1 MENFFT
7 QLTYLQIIGTA
18 LGVAQVL
25 LARNNNIHNYLFGI
39 ASILIGIWV
48 LYQTKLYADIVLHL
62 YYLFMSIYG
71 WLFWKYGRQK
81 KETPITY
88 SDRSEQIMAIAIV
101 IACFALML
109 YWLGH
114 FTNSDVP
121 VWDAAVSAFA
131 WAGMWLMAKRK
142 MENWIYLNISNL
154 IAIPLFVYKE
164 LYVYAGLTIFLFVV
178 GTSGYFKWR
187 KLILEDNNGQTAQ
200 A

>member
-154 IAIPLFVYKE
+154 IAIPLFFYKE

-187 KLILEDNNGQTAQ
+187 KLILENNNGQTAQ

>member
-178 GTSGYFKWR
+178 GTSGYFKWK
-187 KLILEDNNGQTAQ
+187 KLILEDHNGQTAQ

>member
-1 MENFFT
+1 MENLFT
-7 QLTYLQIIGTA
+7 QLTYLQIIGTV
-18 LGVAQVL
+18 LGVVQVL
-25 LARNNNIHNYLFGI
+25 LARNNNIHNYLFGTV
-39 ASILIGIWV
+39 SILIGIWV

-88 SDRSEQIMAIAIV
+88 SDRSEKIMAIAIV
-101 IACFALML
+101 IACFALMV

-154 IAIPLFVYKE
+154 IAIPLLLYKE
-164 LYVYAGLTIFLFVV
+164 LYIYAGLTIFLFVV

-187 KLILEDNNGQTAQ
+187 KLILENNNG
-200 A
+200 

>member
-154 IAIPLFVYKE
+154 IAIPFFFFKE
-164 LYVYAGLTIFLFVV
+164 LYVYAGLTIFLFIV

-187 KLILEDNNGQTAQ
+187 KLILENNNGQTAQ

>member
-1 MENFFT
+1 MENLFT
-7 QLTYLQIIGTA
+7 QLTYLQIIGTV
-18 LGVAQVL
+18 LGVVQVL
-25 LARNNNIHNYLFGI
+25 LARNNNIHNYLFGTV
-39 ASILIGIWV
+39 SILIGIWV

-88 SDRSEQIMAIAIV
+88 SDRSEKIMAVAIV
-101 IACFALML
+101 IACFALMV

-154 IAIPLFVYKE
+154 IAIPLLLYKE
-164 LYVYAGLTIFLFVV
+164 LYIYAGLTIFLFVV

-187 KLILEDNNGQTAQ
+187 KLILENNNGQTVQ

>member
-1 MENFFT
+1 MENLFT
-7 QLTYLQIIGTA
+7 QLTYLQIIGTV
-18 LGVAQVL
+18 LGVVQVL
-25 LARNNNIHNYLFGI
+25 LARNNNIHNYLFGTV
-39 ASILIGIWV
+39 SILIGIWV

-154 IAIPLFVYKE
+154 IAIPLFFYKE
-164 LYVYAGLTIFLFVV
+164 LYVYAGLTIFLFIV
-178 GTSGYFKWR
+178 GASGYFKWR
-187 KLILEDNNGQTAQ
+187 KLILENNNGQTAQ

>member
-1 MENFFT
+1 MEFFFT
-7 QLTYLQIIGTA
+7 QLTYLQLVGTA
-18 LGVAQVL
+18 LGVVQVL
-25 LARNNNIHNYLFGI
+25 LARNNKIHNYLFGI

-48 LYQTKLYADIVLHL
+48 LYQTKLYADMVLHL
-62 YYLFMSIYG
+62 YYLFMSTYG
-71 WLFWKYGRQK
+71 WLFWKYGGQK

-101 IACFALML
+101 IACFVLMA
-109 YWLGH
+109 YWLGY

-154 IAIPLFVYKE
+154 ISIPLLFYKE
-164 LYVYAGLTIFLFVV
+164 LYVYAGLTIFLFIV

-187 KLILEDNNGQTAQ
+187 KLILEDHNGQTAQ

>member
-7 QLTYLQIIGTA
+7 PLTCLQIVGTI

-39 ASILIGIWV
+39 VSILIGIWV
-48 LYQTKLYADIVLHL
+48 LYQTKLYADMVLHL
-62 YYLFMSIYG
+62 YYLLMSIYG

-81 KETPITY
+81 KETPISY
-88 SDRSEQIMAIAIV
+88 SDRSEQIVAIAIV
-101 IACFALML
+101 IACFALMV
-109 YWLGH
+109 YWLRYY
-114 FTNSDVP
+114 TNSDVP
-121 VWDAAVSAFA
+121 IWDAAVSAFA

-154 IAIPLFVYKE
+154 ISIPLLLYKE
-164 LYVYAGLTIFLFVV
+164 LYIYAGLTVFLFAV
-178 GTSGYFKWR
+178 GTSGYLNWR
-187 KLILEDNNGQTAQ
+187 KLILEDNNGQPAQ

>member
-1 MENFFT
+1 MENLFT
-7 QLTYLQIIGTA
+7 QLTYLQIIGTV
-18 LGVAQVL
+18 LGVVQVL

-154 IAIPLFVYKE
+154 IAIPLFFYKE
-164 LYVYAGLTIFLFVV
+164 LYVYAGLTIFLFIV
-178 GTSGYFKWR
+178 GASGYFKWR
-187 KLILEDNNGQTAQ
+187 KLILENNNGQTAQ

>member
-187 KLILEDNNGQTAQ
+187 KLILENNNGQTAQ